1 MNINWH
7 DNNDVARIVDACVKG
22 DNMSQQILFKTFYG
36 KMLAVCMRYSKDKEE
51 ANDIVQEGFIKVF
64 KKLKKFEK
72 KGSLEGWI
80 RRIMINTA
88 LDFIRKRK
96 DFVYD
101 DEKDISI
108 ENLSN
113 DPFDDQD
120 FKDIVNLKTEVIINL
135 LQQLSPAYRT
145 VFNLY
150 VIENMTHQEIAEYLN
165 ISVGTSKSN
174 LAKAKQK
181 LKKMVDNYIK
191 QHYHEIL

>member
-181 LKKMVDNYIK
+181 LKKWSI
-191 QHYHEIL
+191 IT